1 MNIGIEKTDIHKGVT
16 VKALLDSGTIEMFMD
31 RKMVVRHGFKLQKL
45 EKPVVVRNI
54 DGTNNSAGA
63 ITYQVE
69 VNVYYKNH
77 MEIMRMDICNLERTE
92 VILGMPWL
100 QMHNLEINWKIG
112 KIKMMRCLPLC
123 RRNTKKIEDRKAEKR
138 RRIATIEEE
147 KIVRWAV
154 DDKKDWRREKEVEA
168 DYRKIEEM
176 VPKKVFKVEEG
187 ILEGR
192 IRKNAN
198 QKDLGS
204 CYRSQGDI

>member
-1 MNIGIEKTDIHKGVT
+1 
-16 VKALLDSGTIEMFMD
+16 
-31 RKMVVRHGFKLQKL
+31 
-45 EKPVVVRNI
+45 
-54 DGTNNSAGA
+54 
-63 ITYQVE
+63 
-69 VNVYYKNH
+69 
-77 MEIMRMDICNLERTE
+77 
-92 VILGMPWL
+92 
-100 QMHNLEINWKIG
+100 
-112 KIKMMRCLPLC
+112 MMRCLPLC

-154 DDKKDWRREKEVEA
+154 DDKKDWRKEKEVEA